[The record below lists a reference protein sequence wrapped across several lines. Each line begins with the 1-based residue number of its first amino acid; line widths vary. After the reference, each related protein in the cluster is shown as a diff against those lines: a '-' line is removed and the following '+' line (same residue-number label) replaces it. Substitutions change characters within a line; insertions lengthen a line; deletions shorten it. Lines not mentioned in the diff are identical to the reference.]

1 VSLALVILAGA
12 GLGLGVVIVVASL
25 RPARPGLSEVLL
37 RIYTPR
43 ALAVPAS
50 DRRSRLLVALGTA
63 VGIDRLVTDTARRDL
78 HILDRS
84 VDDHIARSVASGLGL
99 GALSVVASALLA
111 FYGLGIPLLLP
122 AGLTVI
128 FAVAGA
134 LLPTLVLHQEAE
146 KRRQSFKHAL
156 GAYFNLVGVNVAAGR
171 GVEGALEKAAETGQG
186 PAFAAIR
193 RALYR
198 AKVTGQTP
206 WAGLDQLG
214 RDMGIDELRE
224 LAATVS
230 LAGGVGAKVRESLA
244 AKAATLRRRGLDE
257 VEADANSA
265 NERMSIPV
273 LLLVVGFIIFVGYP
287 AVERVLTSL
296 H

>member
-1 VSLALVILAGA
+1 MTLPVVILAGA
-12 GLGLGVVIVVASL
+12 GLGLGIVIVVAGL
-25 RPARPGLSEVLL
+25 RPAHPGLSEVLT

-43 ALAVPAS
+43 ALAVPAGGK
-50 DRRSRLLVALGTA
+50 RSRVLVSLGTA
-63 VGIDRLVTDTARRDL
+63 VGIDRLVTDSVRRDL

-84 VDDHIARSVASGLGL
+84 IDDHIARSAASGLGL
-99 GALSVVASALLA
+99 GAIPPVAGALLA
-111 FYGLGIPLLLP
+111 LDGLGIPLLLP

-128 FAVAGA
+128 FAVGGA
-134 LLPTLVLHQEAE
+134 ILPTLTLHQEAE
-146 KRRQSFKHAL
+146 KHRQSFKHAL

-171 GVEGALEKAAETGQG
+171 GVDGALEKAAETGQG

-257 VEADANSA
+257 VEASANSA

-287 AVERVLTSL
+287 AVERVMTNL